1 VADPGPVESRALAAA
16 RAIVAG
22 PWSDHGSASLTEYR
36 GSWCL
41 RLATGGWS
49 GNEEALDGFPI
60 ELRTYWRMSAR
71 GGLHI
76 YGIGRCVADVISD
89 YAQAEK
95 EDADA

>member
-1 VADPGPVESRALAAA
+1 MADPGPVESRALAAA
-16 RAIVAG
+16 REVVAG